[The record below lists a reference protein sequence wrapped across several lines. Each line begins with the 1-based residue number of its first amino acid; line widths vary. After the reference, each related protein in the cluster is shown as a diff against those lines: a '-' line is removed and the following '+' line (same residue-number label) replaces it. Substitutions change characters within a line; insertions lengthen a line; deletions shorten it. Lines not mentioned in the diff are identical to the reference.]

1 MWLII
6 LLFIS
11 VGFIILTTSKFKWHP
26 VFSLLIAAF
35 GYGGLSGTLSLE
47 EVVQSV
53 NSGFGNTIGFIGI
66 VILAGSI
73 IGKFLEKS
81 GGAFALAEGTL
92 KIVGKKNV
100 PLALSIIGSIISIPV
115 YCDSGFIILAP
126 LAKALT
132 KQAKISFAAGAMAL
146 SLGLILTH
154 SIIPP
159 TPGPVAAAGILK
171 ADLGLVL
178 MLGLPVSIIGLFGG
192 WLFSTKIASKT
203 EIDPFPD
210 SVNIEVKSD
219 RQPS

>member
-1 MWLII
+1 MWLIV

-11 VGFIILTTSKFKWHP
+11 IAFIILTTSKLKWHP

-47 EVVQSV
+47 EVVKSV
-53 NSGFGNTIGFIGI
+53 NSGFGNTIGIIGI
-66 VILAGSI
+66 IILAGSI

-81 GGAFALAEGTL
+81 GGAFTLAEGTL
-92 KIVGKKNV
+92 KVVGKKNV
-100 PLALSIIGSIISIPV
+100 PLALSIIGSIVSIPV

-126 LAKALT
+126 LAKALS
-132 KQAKISFAAGAMAL
+132 KQAKISFATGAMAL

-178 MLGLPVSIIGLFGG
+178 ILGLPLSFIGLITG
-192 WLFSTKIASKT
+192 WLY
-203 EIDPFPD
+203 
-210 SVNIEVKSD
+210 
-219 RQPS
+219 